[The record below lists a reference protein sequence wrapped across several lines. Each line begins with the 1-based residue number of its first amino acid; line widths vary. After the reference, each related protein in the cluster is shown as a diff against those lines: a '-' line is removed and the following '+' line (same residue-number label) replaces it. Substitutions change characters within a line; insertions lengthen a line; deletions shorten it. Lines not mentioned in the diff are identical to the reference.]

1 VCYGEG
7 NTVFSMPCHDLAI
20 FFILRR
26 EFMKKVP
33 GNRQMFPL
41 MIMRDDTFVKNGEN
55 MRTKQKK
62 PETGD

>member
-1 VCYGEG
+1 
-7 NTVFSMPCHDLAI
+7 
-20 FFILRR
+20 
-26 EFMKKVP
+26 MKKVP